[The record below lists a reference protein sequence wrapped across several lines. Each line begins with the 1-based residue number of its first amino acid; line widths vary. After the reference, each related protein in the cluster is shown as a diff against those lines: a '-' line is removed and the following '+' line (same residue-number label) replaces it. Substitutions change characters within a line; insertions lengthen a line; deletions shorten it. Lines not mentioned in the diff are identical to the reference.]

1 MLNNFEAVLFDLDGT
16 LVASMSMWGDI
27 DVEYLKKF
35 HLPVPD
41 GLQQAI
47 EGLSMYQTAVY
58 FKETFGIENSLEEIM
73 DDWNEMAYHK
83 YTTDIPLKSG
93 VRKFLEHLKAK
104 KIPCGIATSNS
115 RILTEAILKSHQI
128 EDYFPVMVTGDEIVN
143 GKPDPE
149 VYLEAARKLRVK
161 PEKCLVFEDIPYSIM
176 AGKNA
181 GMTVC
186 AVEDDYSI
194 KDTDEKIRLADFY
207 IKTYEE
213 LL

>member
-1 MLNNFEAVLFDLDGT
+1 M
-16 LVASMSMWGDI
+16 
-27 DVEYLKKF
+27 
-35 HLPVPD
+35 
-41 GLQQAI
+41 
-47 EGLSMYQTAVY
+47 
-58 FKETFGIENSLEEIM
+58 
-73 DDWNEMAYHK
+73 
-83 YTTDIPLKSG
+83 
-93 VRKFLEHLKAK
+93 
-104 KIPCGIATSNS
+104 
-115 RILTEAILKSHQI
+115 
-128 EDYFPVMVTGDEIVN
+128 TGDEIVN

-161 PEKCLVFEDIPYSIM
+161 PEKCLVFEDIPYGIM